1 MCSTPHES
9 VWGMVGLRSVPPS
22 GFWSGFRAGLF
33 TPISNP
39 VLDDGGTFT
48 FTPEARNLDT
58 SRDLSIRLV
67 PTQRGAMEPMERRP
81 EVVGS
86 LPSFSP
92 PAVPLDSKFIG
103 TGAAMTET
111 EAPMRIPPQLVL
123 MIAEQ
128 GGLVDL
134 DVLVR
139 YSAFLDR
146 MDAAERRLEG
156 GITAASLTDAADMY
170 RRYRQAVEAHT
181 AEFSTAYQ
189 WTHSSPMV
197 KRISALNIGISS
209 GLPLQVLCHSCLF
222 NITIGELLEEI
233 TEGGAVGTPE
243 NVTALLAIDEAL
255 RVDASTTY
263 MELTKLYSGCGIATD
278 MRSWVERW
286 AKRRG
291 WDGPERA
298 HRASGEKVRQRA
310 LDLWVSEQAM
320 AMAEGRKPKKA
331 MAWRGLIAIAEQAT
345 GTGDDAE
352 LQIDGIAV
360 TKMAFYQWLHRADR
374 GDYSL

>member
-1 MCSTPHES
+1 
-9 VWGMVGLRSVPPS
+9 
-22 GFWSGFRAGLF
+22 
-33 TPISNP
+33 
-39 VLDDGGTFT
+39 
-48 FTPEARNLDT
+48 
-58 SRDLSIRLV
+58 
-67 PTQRGAMEPMERRP
+67 
-81 EVVGS
+81 
-86 LPSFSP
+86 
-92 PAVPLDSKFIG
+92 
-103 TGAAMTET
+103 MTET

-352 LQIDGIAV
+352 LRIDGIAV